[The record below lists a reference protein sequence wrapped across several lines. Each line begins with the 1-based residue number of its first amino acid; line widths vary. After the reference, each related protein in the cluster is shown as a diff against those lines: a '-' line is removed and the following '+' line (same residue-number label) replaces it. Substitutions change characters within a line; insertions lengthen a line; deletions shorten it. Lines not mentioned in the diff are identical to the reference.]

1 MPNTMLLKDLPITR
15 KEVVLFKIQVQ
26 DLFCWKELPRAYST
40 LPEAMANVPDKP
52 ARIMKRSDKG
62 WQIAWSNQ

>member
-1 MPNTMLLKDLPITR
+1 MLLKDLPSTR

-26 DLFCWKELPRAYST
+26 DLLCWKELPRAYSN

-62 WQIAWSNQ
+62 WQIAWTNQ

>member
-1 MPNTMLLKDLPITR
+1 MLIKDLPSTR

-26 DLFCWKELPRAYST
+26 DLLCWKELPKAYST
-40 LPEAMANVPDKP
+40 LESAVANAPERP

-62 WQIAWSNQ
+62 WEVAWSNQ

>member
-1 MPNTMLLKDLPITR
+1 MLIKDLPSTR

-26 DLFCWKELPRAYST
+26 DLLCWKELPKAYST
-40 LPEAMANVPDKP
+40 LESAMANVPEKP

-62 WQIAWSNQ
+62 WEIAWSNR

>member
-1 MPNTMLLKDLPITR
+1 MLLKDLPSTR

-26 DLFCWKELPRAYST
+26 DLFCWKELPRAYLT

-62 WQIAWSNQ
+62 WQIAWTNQ